1 MSQII
6 NNSIS
11 MLSKGGKQWFQ
22 NEMDT
27 VGKCVSFETSNTS
40 KNVKVRDS
48 AKGTPSIKYPIF
60 LEASKLTKDEL
71 WSSVM
76 KDAALGIFPR
86 RFSFN
91 KGLLIFR
98 NKNKQYSEYVNT
110 DDAHECFI
118 ATKFF
123 LQEKGNI
130 YSDNDEFEKNNNI
143 NKNIDKS
150 QDEIKIWSQIKS
162 NAQRQILISEFI
174 RKIKNY
180 FFLNEAQTLDLEQTI
195 NLGILAGYFD
205 TSNIKLENSAISG
218 IDGLIQKDDNRFF
231 IDVGAIKIK
240 PKKVNKKINE
250 ENELT
255 TLMSTA
261 GLSSDF
267 LDKNSSMI
275 TTERIIF
282 LKTWIKF
289 LNGFDKKIAKI
300 SN

>member
-22 NEMDT
+22 NEMDIC
-27 VGKCVSFETSNTS
+27 GKSVSFETSS
-40 KNVKVRDS
+40 LGKNVKIRDS
-48 AKGTPSIKYPIF
+48 AKGIPSVKYPIF
-60 LEASKLTKDEL
+60 LEASKLTKDDL
-71 WSSVM
+71 WSSIL

-91 KGLLIFR
+91 KGLLIYR
-98 NKNKQYSEYVNT
+98 NKNKQYTEYVNT
-110 DDAHECFI
+110 DDAHECFV

-130 YSDNDEFEKNNNI
+130 YSENDEFEKNKN
-143 NKNIDKS
+143 NKNTDKF
-150 QDEIKIWSQIKS
+150 QDEIKNWSQIKS
-162 NAQRQILISEFI
+162 NAQKQILIFEFI

-180 FFLNEAQTLDLEQTI
+180 FSLNEAQTLDLEQTI

-205 TSNIKLENSAISG
+205 TSNIRLENSAISG
-218 IDGLIQKDDNRFF
+218 IDGLIQKNNNYFF
-231 IDVGAIKIK
+231 IDIAGMKFK
-240 PKKVNKKINE
+240 PKKNNKKQINE
-250 ENELT
+250 ANELT

-267 LDKNSSMI
+267 FDKNMV
-275 TTERIIF
+275 TTEKIIF

-289 LNGFDKKIAKI
+289 LNGVDKKIAKI